1 MRILPGASRR
11 IFRFSRSRAVPR
23 AHVNKPK
30 RLGTR
35 LALEEEIDFEVV
47 EVCKFSTSF
56 KVIIMQTSNM
66 EIYSKL
72 YSELYLFK
80 TLFIQNFIY
89 LYSKRLRNLF
99 LLLLLEILG

>member
-1 MRILPGASRR
+1 MLPQIS
-11 IFRFSRSRAVPR
+11 IFHERFPLSGNTYKHDPIKKFRV
-23 AHVNKPK
+23 
-30 RLGTR
+30 GI